1 MVPYRFI
8 ASNHTTIGPART
20 GGRYRLLEVPFRQIH
35 DEHLGHDP
43 DQQEGLDEEGD
54 FVSGEFRCAVHPDGV
69 AEVVTQPVGEAPA
82 ARRCPTAAKRIDVYR
97 TLAGATRVSSSMG
110 LMCTGTGLRSA
121 SG

>member
-1 MVPYRFI
+1 MTQISRKAWMKKATSYP
-8 ASNHTTIGPART
+8 
-20 GGRYRLLEVPFRQIH
+20 GGV
-35 DEHLGHDP
+35 
-43 DQQEGLDEEGD
+43 
-54 FVSGEFRCAVHPDGV
+54 RCAVHPDGV

-121 SG
+121 GG